1 MKIALKGL
9 DLWGEKMLDF
19 LAPKRAC
26 FTQRAVFREEEA
38 LKFGNTPVKKISWN
52 VYLELTKRI
61 NKDMCVETFD
71 KHTSFRAFFSISTP
85 N

>member
-38 LKFGNTPVKKISWN
+38 LKFGNTPVKKNKLECLSRVDETNQQRYVRRN
-52 VYLELTKRI
+52 VW
-61 NKDMCVETFD
+61 
-71 KHTSFRAFFSISTP
+71 
-85 N
+85 